1 MFKIMWLPRG
11 VLGYHQKYLRML
23 SQAMSRSVLL
33 FSLCAV
39 LAAAAVRPAAA
50 QSSAAAASTAPAR
63 DATFKGVAGDV
74 RVVPGDGRVEG
85 QRQAQPGA
93 PLSAS
98 ERIVTGPDGSAA
110 FVARDG
116 TVVSV
121 GPNTSVA
128 LSRFEF
134 DSTTQRGRFALD
146 LLRGTVRVVTGL
158 RASAGPDRFSVTTP
172 TSTIGVRGTDFIV
185 EVF

>member
-1 MFKIMWLPRG
+1 
-11 VLGYHQKYLRML
+11 ML
-23 SQAMSRSVLL
+23 SQAMSKSVLL
-33 FSLCAV
+33 FSLCAALAPALV
-39 LAAAAVRPAAA
+39 LPVAA
-50 QSSAAAASTAPAR
+50 QNSAAPGAALAFSSPAR

-74 RVVPGDGRVEG
+74 RVVPGDGRAEG

-116 TVVSV
+116 TMVSV

-158 RASAGPDRFSVTTP
+158 RAGAGPDRFSVTTP
-172 TSTIGVRGTDFIV
+172 TSTVGVRGTDFIV